1 MSEYPLLV
9 KRRETP
15 RREDEPRGVSVWRA
29 IGVAVAVF
37 VVVFVPLALPVGR
50 GIDHGRLL
58 VSVPV
63 LACAGCAAWAL
74 SHARGHRRSLSVR
87 RACWHGACGG
97 VLLVAAGLIVVSPR
111 LSAMGIDPAIV
122 VETAGTILGVYVA
135 VEVAARYGIG
145 LDALGVSPPDGLV
158 GWAQDLQIA
167 VLVFTLN
174 WAGTLVQCAIA
185 WDWSLHG
192 APIRRDIAGHVV
204 LSLSAGI
211 VEELIIVGLV
221 CCLCEVARAPAVAS
235 YATSLAMRIAIHGVA
250 VATIASVAVWGGA
263 SVWLYRRTR
272 RLAPI
277 IAGHIAYD
285 LSLIT
290 LVTLGRS

>member
-9 KRRETP
+9 KRRE
-15 RREDEPRGVSVWRA
+15 DEPRGVSMWRA
-29 IGVAVAVF
+29 LGAAVAAF
-37 VVVFVPLALPVGR
+37 LVVFVPLALPVGR
-50 GIDHGRLL
+50 VIDHGRLL
-58 VSVPV
+58 VSLPV

-74 SHARGHRRSLSVR
+74 SHALGHRRSLSVR

-97 VLLVAAGLIVVSPR
+97 MLLVAAGLIVAIPR
-111 LSAMGIDPAIV
+111 LSAMIDPAIV
-122 VETAGTILGVYVA
+122 VETAGTIVGVYVA

-174 WAGTLVQCAIA
+174 WVGTLVQCAIA
-185 WDWSLHG
+185 RDWSLHG
-192 APIRRDIAGHVV
+192 APIRHAIAGHVV
-204 LSLSAGI
+204 LSLSAGTI
-211 VEELIIVGLV
+211 EELIIVGLV
-221 CCLCEVARAPAVAS
+221 CCLCEAARAPAVAS
-235 YATSLAMRIAIHGVA
+235 YATSLTMRIAIHGVA
-250 VATIASVAVWGGA
+250 VPTIASVAVWGGA

-285 LSLIT
+285 LALIT